1 LVNGAR
7 GTVKAIWFSPG
18 KNPRYELPTVIWV
31 EFPEYNGPTNP
42 RFGQEYIQPHWVPL
56 TPSTARWENRGD
68 QQLSRTQYPLITA
81 WAITIHKS
89 QGLTLDEAVI
99 ELGPADF
106 SPGLVFVALSRI
118 KTLKGLAIRSACG
131 MARFAKPT
139 SDTARMLAEDN
150 ERRQVLEQGFQ
161 LNEYGVD
168 LSYWKQGF
176 I

>member
-1 LVNGAR
+1 M
-7 GTVKAIWFSPG
+7 
-18 KNPRYELPTVIWV
+18 
-31 EFPEYNGPTNP
+31 
-42 RFGQEYIQPHWVPL
+42 
-56 TPSTARWENRGD
+56 
-68 QQLSRTQYPLITA
+68 ITA